1 LLSKII
7 KIGQT
12 LVLFGDFFDKS
23 EMSTSCFPIK
33 FISCS
38 GKTGCKIV
46 WMNWKKVSPTIR
58 IPLIYVLVGGLWI
71 LLSDWLFDLW
81 IEDPELMRVTQTHKG
96 WFFVGV
102 TGLLL
107 ALLVNR
113 MFSTQEKTKRAYTE
127 ALEESEMKLS
137 TLLSNLPGMA
147 FRCRND
153 KHWTMLF
160 VSKGCEDLTGYAVEE
175 LENSTLLSYVRVI
188 HPDDRRKVRDGV
200 QEKVVQK
207 EKYYLTYRIITKS
220 GEIKWV
226 LEQGQG
232 VFGPKGD
239 LQYIEGFISDISEQK
254 SAERSLRYYA
264 DFLNVI
270 IESIPFPLFYKD
282 PAGRYLGCNKAFCQ
296 LVGKSLDEIIGQ
308 TVYDMF
314 SLAQARRFMEKNQ
327 EILETRESQHLETK
341 VELPDGKHIYVV
353 MHKAV
358 FLNPDGHPGGI
369 IGVYF
374 DISDRVRAETIILQQ
389 MEELERVNDELDRFT
404 YSVSHDLRS
413 PLVTVEGFLGLIR
426 DDARS
431 GNLEDMESNVKR
443 AFIAIEKMHKL
454 LEDLLRLSRLGKV
467 TDPFE
472 KISMNEVVFEV
483 LEHLHG
489 LISRNG
495 CTVHLDPNLPEVF
508 ADRTRIMVVLQNL
521 VENAIKFKAADRPLR
536 IRIGADTSNE
546 SPVFFVKDN
555 GIGIDPNHQPGIFN
569 LFSKL
574 DSRTEGTGLGLTLV
588 ERIIRMHGGKIW
600 VESEGEGKGSC
611 FYFSL
616 SSKDPKEED

>member
-1 LLSKII
+1 M
-7 KIGQT
+7 Q
-12 LVLFGDFFDKS
+12 
-23 EMSTSCFPIK
+23 
-33 FISCS
+33 
-38 GKTGCKIV
+38 
-46 WMNWKKVSPTIR
+46 MNWRNISPAIK
-58 IPLIYVLVGGLWI
+58 IPLIYILFGGLWI
-71 LLSDWLFDLW
+71 LLSDWLIALW
-81 IEDPELMRVTQTHKG
+81 IDDPALMRVAQTHKG
-96 WFFVGV
+96 WFYVMI

-107 ALLVNR
+107 ALLVYR
-113 MFSTQEKTKRAYTE
+113 LLQKQEKTNAAHTH
-127 ALEESEMKLS
+127 AIEESERQLS
-137 TLLSNLPGMA
+137 TLLTNLPGMA

-153 KHWTMLF
+153 KYWTMLF
-160 VSKGCEDLTGYAVEE
+160 VSKGCEDLTGYAVDE
-175 LENSTLLSYVRVI
+175 LLNSTLLSYIRVI
-188 HPDDRRKVRDGV
+188 HPEDRRKVRVGV
-200 QEKVVQK
+200 QEKIARR
-207 EKYYLTYRIITKS
+207 EKYFLTYRIITKE
-220 GEIKWV
+220 GEVKWV

-232 VFGPKGD
+232 VFGTDGELK
-239 LQYIEGFISDISEQK
+239 YIEGFISNISEQK
-254 SAERSLRYYA
+254 SAEKSIRYYA

-296 LVGKSLDEIIGQ
+296 LVGKSPDEIIGQ

-327 EILETRESQHLETK
+327 EILEMRENQHVETK
-341 VELPDGKHIYVV
+341 IELPDGKHIYVV
-353 MHKAV
+353 MHKAF
-358 FLNPDGHPGGI
+358 FLNPDGQPGGI

-374 DISDRVRAETIILQQ
+374 DISDRVRAETIILRQ

-404 YSVSHDLRS
+404 HSVSHDLRS
-413 PLVTVEGFLGLIR
+413 PLVTVEGFLSLIC
-426 DDARS
+426 DDARA
-431 GNLEDMESNVKR
+431 GDLDAMESNVKR
-443 AFIAIEKMHKL
+443 AFSAISKMHTL

-495 CTVHLDPNLPEVF
+495 CTVHLDPDLPAVY

-521 VENAIKFKAADRPLR
+521 VENAIKFKSPDRALR
-536 IRIGADTSNE
+536 IRIGASNSDE
-546 SPVFFVKDN
+546 NPVFFVRDN
-555 GIGIDPNHQPGIFN
+555 GIGIDPEQQAGIFN

-600 VESEGEGKGSC
+600 VESEGQDKGSC
-611 FYFSL
+611 FHFSL
-616 SSKDPKEED
+616 PAKDPKAED